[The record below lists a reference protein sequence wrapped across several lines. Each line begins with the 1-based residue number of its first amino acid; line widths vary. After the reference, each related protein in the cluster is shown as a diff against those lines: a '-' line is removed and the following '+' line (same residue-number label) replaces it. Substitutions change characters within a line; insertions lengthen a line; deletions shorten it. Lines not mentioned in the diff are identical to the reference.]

1 VQGSSLQDTPS
12 RAGRDSGR
20 KPSLFETSFLVSP
33 ADTCQEPLKKDQ
45 SPQLACAY
53 PYSQKHMREEFAKR
67 LKGKHN
73 VIRQSPVFLK
83 RGLEMV
89 GIG

>member
-1 VQGSSLQDTPS
+1 
-12 RAGRDSGR
+12 
-20 KPSLFETSFLVSP
+20 
-33 ADTCQEPLKKDQ
+33 
-45 SPQLACAY
+45 
-53 PYSQKHMREEFAKR
+53 MREEFAKR